1 MSTEMMRTVTLSCFA
16 MVSLVASL
24 ASAQAAGGG
33 WTDDEQSAEGEATL
47 DGEEAEAAPAEA
59 EAPVKAKPAAETK
72 AKPAATEKSS
82 ADPKKDS
89 PPKPEDEKNPTA
101 HRHDGFYLRLSL
113 GGGSVGAR
121 GERYDAQ
128 QNRSDYDFRGNGV
141 SFDAMV
147 GGTPAPGIAV
157 GGAYLANTAARTD
170 YEDDRT
176 KDAGLSYGMIGPFV
190 DIYPNPKT
198 GFHIGG
204 AVGPTVAVTF
214 DDESNERSIAA
225 GFGGAAWIGYDF
237 WVSDQWSLGAMFRV
251 QGARVETPNSRELDE
266 DSPNH
271 DRLGLGSASLMLTA
285 LYH

>member
-1 MSTEMMRTVTLSCFA
+1 MMRTVTLSCFA
-16 MVSLVASL
+16 MVSLVASM
-24 ASAQAAGGG
+24 ASAQSAGG
-33 WTDDEQSAEGEATL
+33 WVDEETSAEGEATL
-47 DGEEAEAAPAEA
+47 DAEEAEAAPVEA
-59 EAPVKAKPAAETK
+59 ATPTKAKPEAETK
-72 AKPAATEKSS
+72 AKPAATTEKSS
-82 ADPKKDS
+82 ADPKKDA
-89 PPKPEDEKNPTA
+89 PPNPESDKNPTA
-101 HRHDGFYLRLSL
+101 RKHDGFYLRLSL

-147 GGTPAPGIAV
+147 GGTPAPGIVV
-157 GGAYLANTAARTD
+157 GGAYLVNTAARTD

-176 KDAGLSYGMIGPFV
+176 KDAGLSYGMLGPFV

-204 AVGPTVAVTF
+204 SLGPAVAVTF
-214 DDESNERSIAA
+214 DDESNERSVAA
-225 GFGGAAWIGYDF
+225 GFGAAAWIGYEF
-237 WVSDQWSLGAMFRV
+237 WVADQWSLGGMFRV

-271 DRLGLGSASLMLTA
+271 DRLGVGSASFMVTA

>member
-1 MSTEMMRTVTLSCFA
+1 MMRTVTVSCFA
-16 MVSLVASL
+16 MVSLVASM
-24 ASAQAAGGG
+24 ASAQAAGG
-33 WTDDEQSAEGEATL
+33 WTDDEASAEGEATL
-47 DGEEAEAAPAEA
+47 DAEEAEAAPAEA
-59 EAPVKAKPAAETK
+59 APPAKAKPAAETK
-72 AKPAATEKSS
+72 AKPAASTEK
-82 ADPKKDS
+82 ADPKKDV
-89 PPKPEDEKNPTA
+89 PPQPEDGKNPTA
-101 HRHDGFYLRLSL
+101 RKHDGFYLRLSL

-128 QNRSDYDFRGNGV
+128 QNRSDYDFEGNGV

-157 GGAYLANTAARTD
+157 GGAYLANTAARTH

-204 AVGPTVAVTF
+204 AVGPAVAVTF
-214 DDESNERSIAA
+214 DDESNERSVAA
-225 GFGGAAWIGYDF
+225 GFGAAAWIGYDF
-237 WVSDQWSLGAMFRV
+237 WVSDQWSLGGMFRV